1 MAVQAG
7 IKIGV
12 EGEREYRQAL
22 ANINQ
27 QTKELTSEM
36 NMLTSSFDKN
46 TSAEAQNAA
55 KAEVLQKQIDNQ
67 ANKVALLTDKYNRE
81 QSELARLKSEMER
94 ATTEYGANSKE
105 AQKATEEYNKF
116 ATQTSK
122 TKTSLNQAQTEL
134 NKMTKQL
141 DEAKNP
147 TQQEADA
154 LEDVGKEAKGA
165 GEQGLKFGD
174 VLKANVVSE
183 AIIGGVKALASA
195 MRDVAK
201 GLVDT
206 FTDTVQ
212 WADDLHTLSQVSGV
226 STERLQELYYASGLV
241 DVEVTTI
248 TGAMTKMVKS
258 MNTAADGTGD
268 AAEAYAAL
276 GVAVTDANGNL
287 RDQNDVFNEVIDAL
301 GHVDNETQRDAY
313 AMSILGKSA
322 RELNPLIEAGSDQ
335 LAAWA
340 DEAHQVGYV
349 LDNETVESL
358 SEVQDSLDRI
368 KNAGDATRRKLVAAF
383 APAISDAL
391 EKITPLLQGVGE
403 SVAELV
409 APAVEWLGD
418 ALQNLKKWLDS
429 MDASTKKQ
437 AASFAM
443 MAVALAPTLPLLS
456 SAVNI
461 AKALGGAL
469 AALASNPATL
479 AIVAAGAA
487 IAGVAIAI
495 ANVEAQ
501 HRAEIAAAVEAATEI
516 TRYTEAER
524 DLMNAAE
531 GVASAMSASREATD
545 QAAASLSWQRG
556 HAYDL
561 VAQLQSLADVN
572 GKVSES
578 NEAQAQVIINELN
591 SAYGLEIQLIDGQIQ
606 GYEDLAQSV
615 YDVIDAKTAEAL
627 LDRRR
632 DDYLDAL
639 ENEQTLI
646 DAITTAHNNATEAQE
661 TYNTQRALA
670 DRLTR
675 QYQENLLTMTRAESD
690 ELERQIEAAEQAA
703 DVAHENW
710 MQSVADEAEFNQ
722 QYLQN
727 SRLIQNYDAA
737 MVAAQ
742 RGNTQEVINLMTG
755 RSNAWHDYGDAVD
768 AATAQALDD
777 MYDEVIAAAEYAA
790 EVRTNWENGVDGY
803 TEGMVTEAENAY
815 KAMLGK
821 FEAAYNDAYDV
832 GFDFM
837 SGLDNGLNSQLSQL
851 KNTANSIAGVIPHGM
866 RDALGIHSPSRV
878 AAEIGRM
885 FDLGLVQGMER
896 GNQLIEHAADAQ
908 ADAMVGA
915 FTTTNSVFGSA
926 SMGAVVGGN
935 SSSVNYGGVSITV
948 NASDEQQAEEI
959 AELVME
965 QMQNAVD
972 RKRAVYA

>member
-22 ANINQ
+22 QNINQ
-27 QTKELTSEM
+27 TTKELTSEM

-55 KAEVLQKQIDNQ
+55 KADVLQKQIDNQ
-67 ANKVALLTDKYNRE
+67 SRKVELLTDKYSRE
-81 QSELARLKSEMER
+81 QNELARLKAEMER

-134 NKMTKQL
+134 NKLGKQL
-141 DEAKNP
+141 EETKHP

-174 VLKANVVSE
+174 ILKANVVSE
-183 AIIGGVKALASA
+183 AIIGGVKALATA
-195 MRDVAK
+195 VRDVAK
-201 GLVDT
+201 GMADT
-206 FTDTVQ
+206 ITDTVK
-212 WADDLHTLSQVSGV
+212 WADDLSMLSSTSGV
-226 STERLQELYYASGLV
+226 STDRLQELQYMAGLV
-241 DVEVTTI
+241 DVEVTTV
-248 TGAMTKMVKS
+248 TGALTKMVKS
-258 MNTAADGTGD
+258 MNQAADGTGD

-276 GVAVTDANGNL
+276 GVSVTDANGGL
-287 RDQNDVFNEVIDAL
+287 RDQNEVFAEVIDAL
-301 GHVDNETQRDAY
+301 GDMDNETQRDAY
-313 AMSILGKSA
+313 AMAILGKSA

-335 LAAWA
+335 LAEWA
-340 DEAHQVGYV
+340 AEAHNVGYV
-349 LDNETVESL
+349 LDSDTIDSL
-358 SEVQDSLDRI
+358 NAVQDSLDRI
-368 KNAGDATRRKLVAAF
+368 RNAGDAARRKLVAAF
-383 APAISDAL
+383 APAIADAL
-391 EKITPLLQGVGE
+391 EELVPLLQGVGE
-403 SVAELV
+403 SVAELI
-409 APAVEWLGD
+409 APAVEWLSEG
-418 ALQNLKKWLDS
+418 LQNLKGWLDS

-437 AASFAM
+437 AASIAL
-443 MAVALAPTLPLLS
+443 MAAALAPTIPLLS
-456 SAVNI
+456 SAVNVV
-461 AKALGGAL
+461 KALGGAL
-469 AALASNPATL
+469 IAMASNPVVL
-479 AIVAAGAA
+479 AVVAAGAA
-487 IAGVAIAI
+487 LAGVGIAI
-495 ANVEAQ
+495 ASVEAH
-501 HRAEIAAAVEAATEI
+501 HRAEMAAAVEAATEI
-516 TRYTEAER
+516 SRYTEAER
-524 DLMNAAE
+524 ELINAAQ
-531 GVASAMSASREATD
+531 GVADAMEASRTATD
-545 QAAASLSWQRG
+545 QAAASLSFQRG

-572 GKVSES
+572 GRVNET

-606 GYEDLAQSV
+606 GYQDLTQSV
-615 YDVIDAKTAEAL
+615 YEAIDAKTAEAL

-646 DAITTAHNNATEAQE
+646 DAITTAHNNATEAEQN
-661 TYNTQRALA
+661 YNDAMA
-670 DRLTR
+670 EVDRLT
-675 QYQENLLTMTRAESD
+675 QQHHDNLLTMTAAESRA
-690 ELERQIEAAEQAA
+690 LEDQIEIAQQSAEQ
-703 DVAHENW
+703 AHENW
-710 MQSVADEAEFNQ
+710 MQSMADEADFNS

-742 RGNTQEVINLMTG
+742 RGNTTEVINLMTG

-777 MYDEVIAAAEYAA
+777 MYDEVIAAAEYAR
-790 EVRTNWENGVDGY
+790 EVRTNWSNGVEGY
-803 TEGMVTEAENAY
+803 TEDMVTEAENAFQ
-815 KAMLGK
+815 AMLGK
-821 FEAAYNDAYDV
+821 FDNAYTEAQNV

-837 SGLDNGLNSQLSQL
+837 SGLDDGLNSQLNQL
-851 KNTANSIAGVIPHGM
+851 KRTAESIAGVIPHGM
-866 RDALGIHSPSRV
+866 RDVLDMHSPSRV
-878 AAEIGRM
+878 AATIGRQ
-885 FDLGLVQGMER
+885 FDEGLVLGMER
-896 GNQLIEHAADAQ
+896 GTQLVERAADAQ
-908 ADAMVGA
+908 AGAMVNA
-915 FTTTNSVFGSA
+915 FTTTNGAFGA
-926 SMGAVVGGN
+926 GSMGAVMGS

-965 QMQNAVD
+965 QMQNAVE
-972 RKRAVYA
+972 RKKAVYA